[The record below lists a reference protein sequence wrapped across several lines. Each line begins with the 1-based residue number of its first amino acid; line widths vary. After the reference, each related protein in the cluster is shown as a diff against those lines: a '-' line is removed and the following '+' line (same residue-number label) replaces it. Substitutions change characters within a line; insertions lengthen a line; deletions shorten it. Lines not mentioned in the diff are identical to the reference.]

1 MIETNTG
8 DGASL
13 FTTEAPVKID
23 MPSGKPLAC
32 PAGTRFAA
40 YKTVATDGKLIS
52 HRWVVMVLLHEG
64 ERETAESTASLLRKI
79 AHAEGRQRLKST
91 LTTGILVGVIAGVIA
106 GVILEIARRF
116 IVPIW
121 P

>member
-13 FTTEAPVKID
+13 FTTEAPIKVD
-23 MPSGKPLAC
+23 MPKGKPLAC

-40 YKTVATDGKLIS
+40 YKTIATDGKLIS

-64 ERETAESTASLLRKI
+64 DQETAESTASLLRKI
-79 AHAEGRQRLKST
+79 AHAEARQRWKGT
-91 LTTGILVGVIAGVIA
+91 VATGVLVGVIAGLV
-106 GVILEIARRF
+106 LEIARRF

>member
-1 MIETNTG
+1 MIESNTG

-13 FTTEAPVKID
+13 FTTEAPIKVD
-23 MPSGKPLAC
+23 MPKGKPLAC

-40 YKTVATDGKLIS
+40 YKRMEVGTGINY
-52 HRWVVMVLLHEG
+52 RRVVMVLLHEG
-64 ERETAESTASLLRKI
+64 ERETAESAASLLHKI

-91 LTTGILVGVIAGVIA
+91 LATGILVGVIAGLV
-106 GVILEIARRF
+106 LEIARRF
-116 IVPIW
+116 IVPIC

>member
-1 MIETNTG
+1 MIESNTG

-13 FTTEAPVKID
+13 FTTEAPIKVD
-23 MPSGKPLAC
+23 MPKRKPLAC

-40 YKTVATDGKLIS
+40 YKTMEASGKLIS

-64 ERETAESTASLLRKI
+64 DQETAESAASLLRKI
-79 AHAEGRQRLKST
+79 ARAEGRQRLKST
-91 LTTGILVGVIAGVIA
+91 LATGILVGVIAGLV
-106 GVILEIARRF
+106 LEIARRF